1 MKYLPLLFIALILS
15 CTEETPETLVYQKE
29 RPYANHPY
37 EVIGNVKTIT
47 QKYYEDVADDDD
59 DPLPW
64 VGKKDEKIQLTQE
77 TTITFNVDGFPVLEE
92 MYEFHETESYETEI
106 ILSAR
111 QKWKYNDLGQVTSNS
126 WGSDALGDTLML
138 WEFQYNDF
146 NQLKYIIQSIEHSK
160 KEIRDTTFAYF
171 KLDTLTNKPIVDII
185 NYDIRGD
192 VRELN
197 RSYLDE
203 NGYTTKKQKY
213 NESEILVEE
222 NIYDERGNEIE
233 GSAWER
239 NGEKR
244 YRGVSVYD
252 SLNREIYY
260 AFYYKQ
266 DNEPSIDSI
275 SYTDNKVIKKKCGD
289 LHLQTTRI
297 DQDISEIIDDNG
309 CEINPEIREYL
320 YDEVG
325 NTLSMIYRS
334 YWTTTLQQDR
344 WGNLV
349 LDKNYMVKYEYI
361 HVEQINPKFGYKY
374 EYTYH

>member
-1 MKYLPLLFIALILS
+1 MKYLPLLFITLILS

-47 QKYYEDVADDDD
+47 AKYYEDVADDD
-59 DPLPW
+59 PIPW
-64 VGKKDEKIQLTQE
+64 VRKKYEKIQLTQE
-77 TTITFNVDGFPVLEE
+77 NTIIFNIDGFPILEE

-111 QKWKYNDLGQVTSNS
+111 QKWKYNDLGQVISNS

-185 NYDIRGD
+185 NYNIRGD

-197 RSYLDE
+197 RSFLDE

-222 NIYDERGNEIE
+222 NVYDERGNEIE

-239 NGEKR
+239 NGEKS
-244 YRGVSVYD
+244 YRSVRVYD
-252 SLNREIYY
+252 SLNRDIYY
-260 AFYYKQ
+260 AFYYEE

-275 SYTDNKVIKKKCGD
+275 SHTDNKVITKKCGD
-289 LHLQTTRI
+289 RYLLYGLSNEE
-297 DQDISEIIDDNG
+297 ISEIIDDNG
-309 CEINPEIREYL
+309 CEINPDIREYL

-325 NTLSMIYRS
+325 NVLSTTYIS
-334 YWTTTLQQDR
+334 YWKNKLKKDR

-349 LDKNYMVKYEYI
+349 DDKIYGLKHEYI
-361 HVEQINPKFGYKY
+361 HVEYTNPKFGYKY

>member
-1 MKYLPLLFIALILS
+1 ML
-15 CTEETPETLVYQKE
+15 
-29 RPYANHPY
+29 
-37 EVIGNVKTIT
+37 
-47 QKYYEDVADDDD
+47 
-59 DPLPW
+59 
-64 VGKKDEKIQLTQE
+64 
-77 TTITFNVDGFPVLEE
+77 
-92 MYEFHETESYETEI
+92 ETESYETEI

-233 GSAWER
+233 GTGA
-239 NGEKR
+239 
-244 YRGVSVYD
+244 
-252 SLNREIYY
+252 
-260 AFYYKQ
+260 
-266 DNEPSIDSI
+266 
-275 SYTDNKVIKKKCGD
+275 
-289 LHLQTTRI
+289 
-297 DQDISEIIDDNG
+297 
-309 CEINPEIREYL
+309 
-320 YDEVG
+320 
-325 NTLSMIYRS
+325 
-334 YWTTTLQQDR
+334 
-344 WGNLV
+344 
-349 LDKNYMVKYEYI
+349 
-361 HVEQINPKFGYKY
+361 
-374 EYTYH
+374 